1 MEYSNCDMDAT
12 VQGPPERA
20 VSLNQSATEIMVRLG
35 LADRMVGTAYET
47 DPVPDDIVDEYE
59 SIPLLTDGLLEHE
72 TLLQAQPDFVYSSFA
87 SFLTAENAGER
98 EELHELGVPTYLT
111 EFDCTYHAAVDGGA
125 TFEMLYDEIA
135 QIAEIFDVTAAG
147 EELVAEQQA
156 TVADG
161 LATGESIAGS
171 PELSLVLLDGGI
183 VIDAVGRGPRRTAA
197 DVTEMLGATNAFSD
211 ASTKWPEVSW
221 DQVASC
227 GRMIVLAD
235 LTRGY
240 PGDTR
245 RRRSS
250 SSPATRSPR
259 RWKQCVRS
267 SSSWFLVNT
276 WIPRS
281 TACRRFRPSPTAW
294 WNWGSPDERR
304 SGEHRRRGSSR
315 KTSRGSSRA
324 GTISRRRT
332 SRIARNGSRSCS
344 TCSRTRWRALRASTA
359 TAPVSSWSI
368 SPAGPVVFHVEC
380 SIDFPVSI

>member
-1 MEYSNCDMDAT
+1 MKKRTVISSVLVASGALVLAGCSSGGQSDAGESAAAAGSGFPLEYSNCDMDVT
-12 VQGPPERA
+12 VESPPERA

-125 TFEMLYDEIA
+125 TYEMLYDEIA

-147 EELVAEQQA
+147 EELVSEQQA

-161 LATGESIAGS
+161 METAEGITGS
-171 PELSLVLLDGGI
+171 PELVWFYS
-183 VIDAVGRGPRRTAA
+183 TAA
-197 DVTEMLGATNAFSD
+197 SSSTPSVAGPGGLPQTVTEMLGATNAFSD

-221 DQVASC
+221 DEVAA
-227 GRMIVLAD
+227 RQPDVIVLAD

-240 PGDTR
+240 PGDTVEEKIEFLT
-245 RRRSS
+245 SDPLTS
-250 SSPATRSPR
+250 KMEA
-259 RWKQCVRS
+259 VREKRFIVVPGQYMDPS
-267 SSSWFLVNT
+267 IHSVQAVPTVADGLVELGFT
-276 WIPRS
+276 
-281 TACRRFRPSPTAW
+281 
-294 WNWGSPDERR
+294 G
-304 SGEHRRRGSSR
+304 
-315 KTSRGSSRA
+315 
-324 GTISRRRT
+324 
-332 SRIARNGSRSCS
+332 
-344 TCSRTRWRALRASTA
+344 
-359 TAPVSSWSI
+359 
-368 SPAGPVVFHVEC
+368 
-380 SIDFPVSI
+380 